1 MTDLEKTRIA
11 LAIITIAANTRG
23 ANYKDVWLAI
33 STFYS
38 FSEAEELFKEVEKS
52 LNNTMRE
59 S

>member
-38 FSEAEELFKEVEKS
+38 FSEAEKLKNYLKRS
-52 LNNTMRE
+52 KNP
-59 S
+59 